1 MVATID
7 GSLPPGETTL
17 WRFMD
22 FTKYVSMLNRR
33 ALFFA
38 RADQLPDPFE
48 GLYSRARPGWL
59 PPERGDEN
67 HGDEDMA
74 EARRRVCLSCWHENE
89 HESAAMWRIYLSY
102 EHGIAL
108 RSSVARL
115 RAALEPARETVH
127 IGQVRY
133 VDDGEDPAD
142 AGGPD
147 EIAAFFHKR
156 KNFDYEREVRALLR
170 AERPPRNAGCY
181 VDAPLEELIDQVVVA
196 PTAESWFEEL
206 VHSVTEKFGYRLAI
220 SASTMRDPP
229 RQR

>member
-1 MVATID
+1 MVAIVD
-7 GSLPPGETTL
+7 GSLPPREATL

-48 GLYSRARPGWL
+48 GLYTRARSGWL
-59 PPERGDEN
+59 PTDRGDEQM
-67 HGDEDMA
+67 DEL
-74 EARRRVCLSCWHENE
+74 RRRVCLSCWHEND

-115 RAALEPARETVH
+115 RGALEAARDKVH
-127 IGQVRY
+127 IGRVCY
-133 VDDGEDPAD
+133 VDDGDRPVAD
-142 AGGPD
+142 GPG
-147 EIAAFFHKR
+147 ELGAFFHKR
-156 KNFDYEREVRALLR
+156 KNFDYEREVRAVLC
-170 AERPPRNAGCY
+170 AERPLGTAGCH
-181 VDAPLEELIDQVVVA
+181 VDAALETLIEQVVIA
-196 PTAESWFEEL
+196 PTAEGWFEEL

-220 SASTMRDPP
+220 SASSMRELP
-229 RQR
+229 RR